1 MTGPLVEPDLRR
13 VAATTNT
20 DRMTTLANAPSVNH
34 VSTDDLPWADT
45 GIGVGLKV
53 IRVNIETGVWVL
65 LNRFDPGTQIPRH
78 KHTGPVEG
86 YTLKGRWHYLEY
98 DFWSTAGSYIYEPA
112 NSVHTLDVPA
122 DNTELTDVL
131 FVITGALLNLDDNDQ
146 VESVSDG
153 PMTLAA
159 YYALCEAQ
167 GLPRPNVLT

>member
-1 MTGPLVEPDLRR
+1 
-13 VAATTNT
+13 
-20 DRMTTLANAPSVNH
+20 MTTTATAPSVNH
-34 VSTDDLPWADT
+34 VSADDLPWADT

-53 IRVNIETGVWVL
+53 LRVSVDTGVWVL

-86 YTLKGRWHYLEY
+86 YTLAGRWHYLEY

-122 DNTELTDVL
+122 DNEGPTDVL
-131 FVITGALLNLDDNDQ
+131 FVIEGALLNLDANDQ

-153 PMTLAA
+153 PSLLAA
-159 YYALCEAQ
+159 YYALLEAQ
-167 GLPRPNVLT
+167 GIERPTGILL